1 MKTSVGVITYNM
13 ESYIRESLMSIISQ
27 KDLIDE
33 IVICDDASIDNTV
46 EIASEL
52 LENVG
57 GISYKIVKNPK
68 NLGNKLNAM
77 NCYCNECSGDIVIV
91 ADPDDIQLPNRFKKI
106 IKEFENPNV
115 CMVFSDA
122 SVFFDNEKEHVVP
135 LWKTLGFSYNDVK
148 KQKFYY
154 ERITK
159 AFTVSGCTM
168 AFKRDFVA
176 KCFKVPENCSWDMW
190 LGWMAPFYGDIVA
203 LEEKLVLYRQHSNN
217 DSHTIRKQNKIK
229 TNRLTRIKKV
239 IEKPI
244 DKYFFDSLYFGK
256 KFLEFINHK
265 INTVNT
271 NEIYEKYLKNAE
283 SFYNSILSLS
293 TTSKIERIKTMK
305 ELKNCGLYS
314 LYRGNNKQYILDIIN
329 LILH

>member
-27 KDLIDE
+27 KDLFDE
-33 IVICDDASIDNTV
+33 IVICDDDSTDNTV
-46 EIASEL
+46 NIVNEL
-52 LENVG
+52 LESAG
-57 GISYKIVKNPK
+57 DGISYKIVKNPK

-91 ADPDDIQLPNRFKKI
+91 ADPDDIQLPDRFKKI

-122 SVFFDNEKEHVVP
+122 NVFFDNEKEHVVP

-148 KQKFYY
+148 EQKSYY

-190 LGWMAPFYGDIVA
+190 LGWMAPFYGDVIA
-203 LEEKLVLYRQHSNN
+203 LEEKLVLYRQHSKN
-217 DSHTIRKQNKIK
+217 DSHTVRKQNRIK
-229 TNRLTRIKKV
+229 TNKLTRIQKA
-239 IEKPI
+239 IEKSI
-244 DKYFFDSLYFGK
+244 DKYFFDSFYFGQ

-265 INTVNT
+265 INT
-271 NEIYEKYLKNAE
+271 NEIYEKYLKGAE
-283 SFYNSILSLS
+283 LFYNLLLSLP
-293 TTSKIERIKTMK
+293 TKNKTERIKTLK
-305 ELKNCGLYS
+305 ELKNRGLYS
-314 LYRGNNKQYILDIIN
+314 LYRGNNNQFILDLIN